1 MPISCQYVNRD
12 FISINT
18 ADVGWNFLQ
27 RSAQNYQIF
36 LSKGYN
42 AWASR

>member
-27 RSAQNYQIF
+27 SAQNYQII